1 MRTSPRRPHRR
12 AFTLIDLM
20 LALAV
25 LAIMMVV
32 VVPSAQPDEQVKLLA
47 AATRLAADVEF
58 AQSASL
64 STPGDPTVVRF
75 AADGSG
81 YWLALKSDADTPILI
96 PNSDEPFQV
105 VFGQGDARGLEGMT
119 AGLTAQDADTIEFD
133 AFGRLTEP
141 DDASIK
147 LENTAGAT
155 YISVKA
161 TTGSVAIL
169 GHAPS
174 K

>member
-1 MRTSPRRPHRR
+1 MPTPPRRPRR
-12 AFTLIDLM
+12 RGFTLIDLM

-47 AATRLAADVEF
+47 AATRLAADVEY

-81 YWLALKSDADTPILI
+81 YWLALKSAADTPILI
-96 PNSDEPFQV
+96 PNSDEPFHV
-105 VFGQGDARGLEGMT
+105 IFGKGDARGLEGMT
-119 AGLTAQDADTIEFD
+119 AGLTAKDADTIEFD
-133 AFGRLTEP
+133 AFGRLTET

-155 YISVKA
+155 YVSVKA
-161 TTGSVAIL
+161 TTGSVNIL
-169 GHAPS
+169 GQAPS